1 MTIGN
6 RLRISERPWDEA
18 LNASRT
24 ESRRP
29 GRYVEKGDDMDYDW
43 KMQYE
48 AYWDAAIDRLA
59 MAAEQKA
66 RTEEVSRLKIALV
79 ETDSPRQDSLRTAG
93 SKLNRGRTL

>member
-29 GRYVEKGDDMDYDW
+29 GRYVEKGGDMDYGW
-43 KMQYE
+43 KMHYE
-48 AYWDAAIDRLA
+48 AYRDAAIDRLA
-59 MAAEQKA
+59 VAAEQKA
-66 RTEEVSRLKIALV
+66 EQKKFHA
-79 ETDSPRQDSLRTAG
+79 
-93 SKLNRGRTL
+93 

>member
-1 MTIGN
+1 
-6 RLRISERPWDEA
+6 
-18 LNASRT
+18 
-24 ESRRP
+24 
-29 GRYVEKGDDMDYDW
+29 MDYDW

-59 MAAEQKA
+59 MAAEQRA